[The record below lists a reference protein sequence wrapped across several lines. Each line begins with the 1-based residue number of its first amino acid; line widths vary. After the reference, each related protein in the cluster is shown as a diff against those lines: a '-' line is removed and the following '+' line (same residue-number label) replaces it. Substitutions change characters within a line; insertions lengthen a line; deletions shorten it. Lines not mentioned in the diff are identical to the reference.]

1 MLNDRE
7 RATLREVQRS
17 LRPSTPIA
25 PGDSSYSVQWSYT
38 LPRWAYTTAL
48 VVAMTLGVLM
58 LMARAPG
65 SALVFAALAVMISV
79 VQRHRDEASRRE
91 T

>member
-1 MLNDRE
+1 
-7 RATLREVQRS
+7 
-17 LRPSTPIA
+17 
-25 PGDSSYSVQWSYT
+25 
-38 LPRWAYTTAL
+38 
-48 VVAMTLGVLM
+48 M